1 MKVKYIS
8 QAWLVLVLAL
18 SFGGALAGV
27 DVWLQPRI
35 AANKLAA
42 TIEKIPML
50 VPGADK
56 DVSARYLPVEVAV
69 GQGRTR
75 TVYDVFWALD
85 DESNPRGWVIRAS
98 GAGFADKIELLI
110 GVDAK
115 CEVITGLRILDQ
127 KETPGLGNKIEDV
140 GDERKPGFLRQFV
153 WGHRADRPLAVTT
166 ASPKEKDFNKIE
178 AVAGA
183 TISSRS
189 VCNIV
194 NDALSGQL
202 RTALAEA
209 LKEGPTSRPAKKE

>member
-18 SFGGALAGV
+18 SFGAALAGV
-27 DVWLQPRI
+27 DVWLGPRI
-35 AANKLAA
+35 KANKLAA
-42 TIEKIPML
+42 TIEKIPTL

-56 DVSARYLPVEVAV
+56 AVSEQYWPVKVMV
-69 GQGRTR
+69 GEGRFKT
-75 TVYDVFWALD
+75 TYDVFWALD
-85 DESNPRGWVIRAS
+85 ANDRPPGWVIKAS

-115 CEVITGLRILDQ
+115 CEVITGLSILGQ
-127 KETPGLGNKIEDV
+127 KETPGVGNKIADL
-140 GDERKPGFLRQFV
+140 GDQKKPGFLWQFHY
-153 WGHRADRPLAVTT
+153 GHRADRPLAVRT
-166 ASPKEKDFNKIE
+166 ASPKATEFNKIQ

-194 NDALSGQL
+194 NDALSKQL
-202 RTALAEA
+202 RAALAVA
-209 LKEGPTSRPAKKE
+209 LTKGPTSRPAKKE